1 MNAGNPMPLRF
12 DSTPISSWEK
22 LWDGRLR
29 VKATFSKVGPLA
41 YVKPD
46 GSTQIEIVPA
56 EELFRQDSLETAAM
70 AAVTLNHPPE
80 GIVTPRTWKKYNV
93 GASGSRVE
101 ARMDEGLVEV
111 VYVIGDEEAI
121 KAVQEG
127 DVSEV
132 SVGYQVTLDRRED
145 GLYQTNRQYNHHA
158 LVPKGRAGAS
168 VRLHYDNADD
178 SPEFRIDA
186 AEDVAWL
193 CDADMGG
200 ESPVPEQPEQPEED
214 DEGPEIEIEISA
226 DKKTKPRRRGD
237 SMTTTNT
244 DANKGKGKGGMVEY
258 RGMEMSEDAMKAMK
272 DLETQVDGMGKGKA
286 KGGKMTTYKG
296 FEMSEDAVE
305 AMKELEN
312 QVDMGCGG
320 GKGKKMDSAIEAERD
335 MLKARVDSLQS
346 ELDNRLDAAA
356 VETLAQAKLN
366 AFTAASPY
374 LPADTRFD
382 AALSPVDWKRQAIAA
397 ASPNLNLDGKDEA
410 YITAAF
416 DVLSTTQR
424 GDAFKAAASA
434 AQVGGH
440 RESSL
445 NVDADIDEEQIRK
458 DAYNAVQAAYCWK
471 EDQ

>member
-1 MNAGNPMPLRF
+1 MNAGIPMPLRF

-101 ARMDEGLVEV
+101 ARTDEGLVEV

-200 ESPVPEQPEQPEED
+200 ESPVPVQPEEPEED

-226 DKKTKPRRRGD
+226 DKKTKPRKGD
-237 SMTTTNT
+237 SMTTNT
-244 DANKGKGKGGMVEY
+244 DAKGKGKGGMVEY

-272 DLETQVDGMGKGKA
+272 DLETQVDGMGKAKA

-305 AMKELEN
+305 AMKELET

-320 GKGKKMDSAIEAERD
+320 KRKDSDYTALEAQRD
-335 MLKARVDSLQS
+335 MLQSKVDSLQA
-346 ELDNRLDAAA
+346 ELNTRMDAAA
-356 VETLAQAKLN
+356 VETLAQAKLD

-397 ASPNLNLDGKDEA
+397 ASPNLNLDGKDES

-445 NVDADIDEEQIRK
+445 NADAEDFDEAQYRK
-458 DAYNAVQAAYCWK
+458 DMADATAAYCWK
-471 EDQ
+471 EAE